1 MKLTA
6 EQKLVEDMVKKFAKT
21 ELQPIASELDKA
33 EEFPR
38 DIIKKLSQLGFMGM
52 MVPEEYDGSCLD
64 AASYCLII
72 EEISKALG
80 SVGFV
85 LIPHNG
91 LVVHSILKH
100 GNEDQKKKWLPP
112 LSRGDMIGAFGL
124 SEEKA
129 GSDPLKMETQAEKT
143 EGGYVISGA
152 KYFVTN
158 AEVADLFVIIAN
170 VDGSPSA
177 FLVKKGVSG
186 LKIGEKEQLLGMR
199 ASGVCSLELEGV
211 KVSAEDMLG
220 QQGHG
225 LKIANDA
232 LDFANLGIAALAV
245 GIGQSSLD
253 DSLKYS
259 KERRQF
265 DRPICEFQLV
275 QEMLVDMETGITQ
288 ARLLVQDAAT
298 KYDSDDEPSMA
309 VAVAKLCATD
319 AAMHAATKAIQVHGG
334 YGYTKDYPVERYFRD
349 AKVSQV
355 WGGTSLVQKSKI
367 ANLLLQ

>member
-21 ELQPIASELDKA
+21 ELQPIASDLDKA
-33 EEFPR
+33 EVFPR
-38 DIIKKLSQLGFMGM
+38 EIIKKLSQLGFMGM

-64 AASYCLII
+64 VVSYCVII

-100 GNEDQKKKWLPP
+100 GSEDQKKKWLPP
-112 LSRGDMIGAFGL
+112 LARGDMIGAFCL
-124 SEEKA
+124 AEEQT
-129 GSDPLKMETQAEKT
+129 GSDPSKIKTQAEKA
-143 EGGYVISGA
+143 EGAYVISGA

-158 AEVADLFVIIAN
+158 AEVADLFVVIAN
-170 VDGSPSA
+170 VDGSPCA
-177 FLVKKGVSG
+177 FLVEKGIAG
-186 LKIGEKEQLLGMR
+186 LKIGEKEELLGMR
-199 ASGVCSLELEGV
+199 ASGVRSVELEGV
-211 KVSAEDMLG
+211 RVNAEDMLG

-225 LKIANDA
+225 TKIAVDA
-232 LDFANLGIAALAV
+232 LDFANLGMAALAV
-245 GIGQSSLD
+245 GIGQSSLE

-275 QEMLVDMETGITQ
+275 QEMLVGMEVGITQ
-288 ARLLVQDAAT
+288 ARLLVQDAAA
-298 KYDSDDEPSMA
+298 KYDADEDSSMA
-309 VAVAKLCATD
+309 VALAKLCATD
-319 AAMHAATKAIQVHGG
+319 AAMEAATKAIQVHGG

-355 WGGTSLVQKSKI
+355 WGGTSLAQKSRI
-367 ANLLLQ
+367 ADLLLQ